1 MLKSNLALLAILILA
16 AFLRFYQLGH
26 NPPSLDW
33 DETAHGYNAYSIL
46 KTGRDEYGY
55 RFPLSFRSFDDYK
68 PPIYT
73 YLVVPSV
80 AVFGLN
86 DFAVRFPSAILG
98 VLAVL
103 LTYLMVKE
111 LFSIKVLS
119 SKAGGSR
126 GRDPDS
132 AQSMLYSH
140 SKASNTETST
150 GGRETTDRTRTS
162 IALLAAF
169 FLAISPWHLQFSRV
183 AFETNSAT
191 FWSVLG
197 TWAFLRGVRSQG
209 AGITAWMSLAALTFG
224 ANLFMYHN
232 ARVFIPIYSLALLI
246 LFRQKLL
253 SIIKYLILPAIITG
267 IFIVMLIPIITSIS
281 GQLRYKGT
289 TIFADVSPLYK
300 ASNLIVQDEQS
311 GQLALGKIFH
321 NRRFVYI
328 PSLIDNYLSHFRPN
342 FLFQSADLQR
352 HHAPEIGLL
361 YLWDLPFIL
370 AGIYFL
376 IAKPFDLRTKIIIF
390 WWFLAAP
397 VASSVTWG
405 VPHAL
410 RSEIY
415 LPTYQIFIAV
425 GVYYFY
431 NRLKKTENSQSSD
444 ECKKAITY
452 FRGMKNKKN
461 WGFLRSSKLKDNT
474 ESFQPSEVYKI
485 IQRSQLARNFT
496 FFLPAIALATAGLL
510 TFNFLFYL
518 HQYYVHM
525 PQEYSKAWL
534 YGRKEAAIYTENF
547 KDRYDRVIVSTK
559 LEQPHEFWL
568 YYTKYDPTKYLQEGG
583 TVSGG
588 YLEDRN
594 KFDKYIFKPV
604 DFEKQRYE
612 AKTLFVITPKELPA
626 NAHILKIINYLDGE
640 PAIFIIDG

>member
-1 MLKSNLALLAILILA
+1 MLKNNLILVIILILA
-16 AFLRFYQLGH
+16 AFLRFWQLGQ

-55 RFPLSFRSFDDYK
+55 KLPLSFRSFDDYK

-80 AVFGLN
+80 AIFGLN
-86 DFAVRFPSAILG
+86 DFAVRLPSALLG

-103 LTYLMVKE
+103 FTYLMTKE
-111 LFSIKVLS
+111 LFILRASPAKPDESRSSTVIQRKFSIN
-119 SKAGGSR
+119 
-126 GRDPDS
+126 
-132 AQSMLYSH
+132 
-140 SKASNTETST
+140 SNNT
-150 GGRETTDRTRTS
+150 
-162 IALLAAF
+162 IALLSAF

-197 TWAFLRGVRSQG
+197 TWAFLK
-209 AGITAWMSLAALTFG
+209 GIGNQRFKLTAWMSLAALAFG

-232 ARVFIPIYSLALLI
+232 ARVFIPVYTLALLI
-246 LFRQKLL
+246 FFRKKLTG
-253 SIIKYLILPAIITG
+253 SAKFLIVPAVITG
-267 IFIVMLIPIITSIS
+267 IFIALLIPIITSIS

-289 TIFADVSPLYK
+289 TIFADVSPQYR
-300 ASNLIVQDEQS
+300 AAELIAQDEEQ
-311 GQLALGKIFH
+311 GQLTLGRIFH
-321 NRRFVYI
+321 NRRLVYI
-328 PSLIDNYLSHFRPN
+328 PILIDNYLSHFRPN
-342 FLFQSADLQR
+342 FLFTTADMDR

-376 IAKPFDLRTKIIIF
+376 IRRDFDFKSKIIVF
-390 WWFLAAP
+390 WWFLIAP

-405 VPHAL
+405 VPHSL

-431 NRLKKTENSQSSD
+431 KTIQN
-444 ECKKAITY
+444 
-452 FRGMKNKKN
+452 
-461 WGFLRSSKLKDNT
+461 SKL
-474 ESFQPSEVYKI
+474 S
-485 IQRSQLARNFT
+485 RNYT
-496 FFLPAIALATAGLL
+496 FSLPAITLVTAGFL

-525 PQEYSKAWL
+525 PIEYSKAWL
-534 YGRKEAAIYTENF
+534 YGRRQAAEFTESI
-547 KDRYDRVIVSTK
+547 KDDYDRVIVSTK

-568 YYTKYDPTKYLQEGG
+568 YYLKYDPKKYLAEGG

-594 KFDKYIFKPV
+594 HLDKYFFKPI
-604 DFEKQRYE
+604 DYEKQKQE
-612 AKTLFVITPKELPA
+612 AKTLFVSVPNEVPTAA
-626 NAHILKIINYLDGE
+626 NIIRQINYLSGE
-640 PAIFIIDG
+640 AAIYIFE